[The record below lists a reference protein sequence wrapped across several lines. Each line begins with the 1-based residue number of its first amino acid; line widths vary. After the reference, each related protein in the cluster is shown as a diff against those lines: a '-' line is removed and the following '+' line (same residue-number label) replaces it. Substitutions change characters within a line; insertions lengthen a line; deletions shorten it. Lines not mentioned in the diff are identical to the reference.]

1 MPSIIA
7 KALELSRQ
15 ELLDIG
21 LRGNTLLH
29 FKPRS
34 ESLTIVDE
42 ISKEIFNIL
51 ITEQKLMSFLPIPK
65 GMENKNIENL
75 DQLPDLFSE
84 ELEPR
89 RHTDTRLQTTLNPN
103 LFSEE
108 LDPRRHTDTRL
119 QTTLNQDQLDKKLI
133 KINTEAETYFQEQ
146 GIDILYLALGF
157 LSWFEDDNSE
167 LERKAPLVLIP
178 VSLNRTTVSEHFKL
192 KYTQVDLGTNLT
204 LRAKLKTDFA
214 MELPEFEE
222 ETDITEYF
230 SKVNLVIK
238 KNPRWKVI
246 ENEIHLGFFKFGKF
260 QMYQDLDSKNWPE
273 GKDPSEHPIIKS
285 LFGEGFHSL
294 EENQNSEPLD
304 DYLSSEL
311 KNLDNFHFIS
321 DADSSQTEAI
331 LQIKRG
337 NNLVIQGPPGTG
349 KSQTITNII
358 SESLAGNKK
367 ILFVSEKMVA
377 LEVVKRRL
385 DNCLLGDCV
394 LELHSHKS
402 NKRSV
407 LDELGRT
414 IDLGKPKI
422 DDRTVQKSRY
432 KEIQK
437 RLDDYCE
444 ATKQPILKSKINF
457 VDAVGNLLRYKE
469 EIEKYNLAELNIESF
484 ENWSQK
490 EFIEGTI
497 VIKELIEYLNEHKSP
512 YKNCF
517 NVASVDNIS
526 PSEEKL
532 IQGKLVDI
540 SENSKKLKL
549 EGLKLKENIQFE
561 GMLSINELDKIANAI
576 DLLKSKPDL
585 IAIDCLYSEWY
596 KKGESI
602 AVFISN
608 GENTKEIYDKNKNV
622 FIDEA
627 FEYDFTFIKKT
638 YSILEPKWY
647 RFLYKDFRVAKKSL
661 KNLLKVNQ
669 PSVPE
674 SINLINEILD
684 YQDSKKTVFKS
695 EKNIALLF
703 GDRWNG
709 LDSNWSEFKKV
720 YSWLNQVYEQI
731 ENNKIPSDY
740 PSLINTIIDA
750 NTLFKQVEIVKG
762 LNENLKLLIEVL
774 HKKLEIKVEGTY
786 LEMDFDSFIYQI
798 DNMKEN
804 LDDLFTIARYN
815 LLCNKLNLLNLSE
828 IAILGY
834 NWNISPK
841 ILLSLYEYNWYL
853 SLVNSAYNSRD
864 SIKYFDGIG
873 HLNDIKEFKILDNEL
888 AFFAQ
893 EQLVLKHFNS
903 LPNVYAPG
911 EMALIRREINKKKRH
926 LPIRQ
931 LLQKAGNAVQQIK
944 PVFMM
949 SPMSV
954 ATFLA
959 QGALEFDLV
968 IFDEASQ
975 VKVVDALIPIL
986 RGKQIVVVGDS
997 KQMPPTDFFSRTYE
1011 NEEGEE
1017 ENKTGDIE
1025 SILGMFLAQGV
1036 NESMLKWH
1044 YRSKHDSLINVSNQ
1058 EFYDGRLMVFP
1069 SSGANVKATGL
1080 KFNHIPESIYE
1091 RGTSR
1096 TNPFEARKVAEQVMI
1111 HAKTNPKLT
1120 LGVVAFSTAQRD
1132 CIILELERLRRQDS
1146 SCETFFSKFN
1156 LEEFFIKNLE
1166 NVQGDER
1173 DVIYI
1178 SIGYG
1183 RTVDKKVTSSFG
1195 PVNRDGGERRLNV
1208 LITRARLAMEVFCNF
1223 TADDLATQSTT
1234 PFGVKALKSFLKYA
1248 ESGVLENRF
1257 ETGKETD
1264 SPFEDEVINA
1274 IKNMGYEVE
1283 PQVGSAGFFI
1293 DIAVKDPN
1301 KPGKYALAVECDG
1314 ASYHS
1319 SVSARDRDRL
1329 RQNVLEGMGWKFH
1342 RIWSTDWFRTQS
1354 RQIELLKKAI
1364 EIEINQ
1370 TNHNSDFDNVIMNPN
1385 KEIHAQKAVTI
1396 ERNEVVH
1403 DVPSIKKYEVISA
1416 IPNLSFYIELLEVP
1430 INKISDYLLSIVQ
1443 AEGAIHIKD
1452 AAKRITDALG
1462 IGRIGNRILERI
1474 VQGAKNGHQNN
1485 LFYYSNEF
1493 LYHDVNKIVEVRD
1506 RSELDPTFK
1515 KIEYVTPEEI
1525 QKALIDTIS
1534 MAFSLPEAEAISEA
1548 LAAMGFNRATE
1559 KASVFVG
1566 IEISKLLKEKKIKLE
1581 DNRIMINL
1589 QS

>member
-42 ISKEIFNIL
+42 ISVEIFNIL

-65 GMENKNIENL
+65 GKENNNIEIF

-84 ELEPR
+84 DLDPK
-89 RHTDTRLQTTLNPN
+89 RHTDTRLQTK
-103 LFSEE
+103 
-108 LDPRRHTDTRL
+108 
-119 QTTLNQDQLDKKLI
+119 LNQDQLDKKLI

-157 LSWFEDDNSE
+157 LSWYEDDNSE
-167 LERKAPLVLIP
+167 LERLAPLVLIP
-178 VSLNRTTVSEHFKL
+178 VSLNRTTAIERFKL

-204 LRAKLKTDFA
+204 LKAKLKTDFSI
-214 MELPEFEE
+214 ELPDFEE
-222 ETDITEYF
+222 ETDITDYF
-230 SKVNLVIK
+230 SKVNLAIK
-238 KNPRWKVI
+238 KKARWKIV

-260 QMYQDLDSKNWPE
+260 QMYQDLDSKNWPD
-273 GKDPSEHPIIKS
+273 GKAPSEHPIIQS

-294 EENQNSEPLD
+294 EDNENSETVDDLD
-304 DYLSSEL
+304 EYVSGEL
-311 KNLDNFHFIS
+311 KTLDNFHFIS

-331 LQIKRG
+331 LQIKKG
-337 NNLVIQGPPGTG
+337 KNLVIQGPPGTG

-358 SESLAGNKK
+358 SESLADNKK

-385 DNCLLGDCV
+385 DNCQLGDCV

-402 NKRSV
+402 NKRAV

-422 DDRTVQKSRY
+422 DDRSVKKSRY

-437 RLDDYCE
+437 RLDNYCE
-444 ATKQPILKSKINF
+444 ATKQPILNSKINF

-469 EIEKYNLAELNIESF
+469 AIEKYNLNDLNIESF
-484 ENWSQK
+484 ENWSK
-490 EFIEGTI
+490 EEFIEGAAI
-497 VIKELIEYLNEHKSP
+497 IKELIAYLNEHKSP
-512 YKNCF
+512 SRNLF
-517 NVASVDNIS
+517 NVASIDNIS
-526 PSEEKL
+526 PSDEKFIEGKL
-532 IQGKLVDI
+532 IEI
-540 SENSKKLKL
+540 SDLIKKLKT
-549 EGLKLKENIQFE
+549 EALKLKESIPFE
-561 GMLSINELDKIANAI
+561 SMISINEVNKLKNAI
-576 DLLKSKPDL
+576 DLLKTKPDL
-585 IAIDCLYSEWY
+585 TDINCLTPDWF
-596 KKGESI
+596 KKGQNISD
-602 AVFISN
+602 VISN
-608 GENTKEIYDKNKNV
+608 GQNTKEIYNKNSSIL
-622 FIDEA
+622 IDKA
-627 FEYDFTFIKKT
+627 FDYDFTFIKKT
-638 YSILEPKWY
+638 YSIQGSKWY
-647 RFLYKDFRVAKKSL
+647 RFFYKDYRESRNTF
-661 KNLLKVNQ
+661 KNLLKVKQ

-674 SINLINEILD
+674 SINLINEILN
-684 YQDSKKTVFKS
+684 YQESKKAVFKS
-695 EKNIALLF
+695 EKNLELLY
-703 GDRWNG
+703 GDKWKG
-709 LDSNWSEFKKV
+709 LDSNWSELKEA
-720 YSWLNQVYEQI
+720 YSWLNQLYEQI
-731 ENNKIPSDY
+731 EKNKIPSDF
-740 PSLINTIIDA
+740 PSLINTKLDP
-750 NTLFKQVEIVKG
+750 NTLFKQEEIVKS
-762 LNENLKLLIEVL
+762 LNENLKLQVEALQ
-774 HKKLEIKVEGTY
+774 KKLEIKVEEAY
-786 LEMDFDSFIYQI
+786 LEMDIDSFLNQV

-804 LDDLFTIARYN
+804 LEDLFTIARYN
-815 LLCNKLNLLNLSE
+815 LLCNKLNLLKLSE
-828 IAILGY
+828 IAALGFD
-834 NWNISPK
+834 WSIPPK
-841 ILLSLYEYNWYL
+841 ILLSLYEYNWHL

-873 HLNDIKEFKILDNEL
+873 HLNDIQEFKILDNEL

-893 EQLVLKHFNS
+893 EQLVLKHFNN

-926 LPIRQ
+926 IPIRQ
-931 LLQKAGNAVQQIK
+931 LLLKAGNAVQQIK

-954 ATFLA
+954 ATFLV
-959 QGALEFDLV
+959 QGAMEFDLV

-1011 NEEGEE
+1011 NEEDEE

-1036 NESMLKWH
+1036 NENMLKWH

-1069 SSGANVKATGL
+1069 SSGANEKATGL
-1080 KFNHIPESIYE
+1080 KFNHFPESIYE

-1096 TNPFEARKVAEQVMI
+1096 TNPLEARKVAEKVMI
-1111 HAKTNPKLT
+1111 HAKTNPELT

-1146 SCETFFSKFN
+1146 SSEKFFSKIN

-1183 RTVDKKVTSSFG
+1183 RTVDKRVTSSFG
-1195 PVNRDGGERRLNV
+1195 PVNREGGERRLNV

-1264 SPFEDEVINA
+1264 SPFEDEVISA
-1274 IKNMGYEVE
+1274 IKKMGYEVE

-1293 DIAVKDPN
+1293 DIAVKDPR
-1301 KPGKYALAVECDG
+1301 KPGKYVLAIECDG
-1314 ASYHS
+1314 ATYHS

-1342 RIWSTDWFRTQS
+1342 RIWSTDWFRTQA

-1370 TNHNSDFDNVIMNPN
+1370 SNHTSNFVKVVKNTNKDTPVQKIATIQRNKIVHNVPTVN
-1385 KEIHAQKAVTI
+1385 KYKI
-1396 ERNEVVH
+1396 
-1403 DVPSIKKYEVISA
+1403 IKT
-1416 IPNLSFYIELLEVP
+1416 IPNLSFYVELLEVP
-1430 INKISDYLLSIVQ
+1430 VSKISDYLFSILKE
-1443 AEGAIHIKD
+1443 EGVIHITD
-1452 AAKRITDALG
+1452 AAKRITDSYG
-1462 IGRIGNRILERI
+1462 IGRIGNRIYEKI
-1474 VQGAKNGHQNN
+1474 VQGAKYGHQNN
-1485 LFYYSNEF
+1485 LFFYSNEF
-1493 LYHDVNKIVEVRD
+1493 LYHDANKIVEVRD
-1506 RSELDPTFK
+1506 RSELEPSFK
-1515 KIEYVTPEEI
+1515 KIENITPEEI
-1525 QKALIDTIS
+1525 QKALINTIS
-1534 MAFSLPEAEAISEA
+1534 MAFSLPKEEAISEA
-1548 LAAMGFNRATE
+1548 LSSMGFNRATE
-1559 KASVFVG
+1559 KASTIVSA
-1566 IEISKLLKEKKIKLE
+1566 EIAKLFKEKKIKQE
-1581 DNRIMINL
+1581 DNRIVIN
-1589 QS
+1589 

>member
-42 ISKEIFNIL
+42 ISVEIFNIL
-51 ITEQKLMSFLPIPK
+51 VTEQKLMSFLPIPK
-65 GMENKNIENL
+65 GKENNNAEL
-75 DQLPDLFSE
+75 FDQLPDLFSE
-84 ELEPR
+84 ELEPK
-89 RHTDTRLQTTLNPN
+89 RHTDTRLQTN
-103 LFSEE
+103 
-108 LDPRRHTDTRL
+108 
-119 QTTLNQDQLDKKLI
+119 LNQDQLDKKLI
-133 KINTEAETYFQEQ
+133 KINTEAETYFKEQ

-167 LERKAPLVLIP
+167 LERLAPLVLIP
-178 VSLNRTTVSEHFKL
+178 VSLNRTTAIERFKL

-204 LRAKLKTDFA
+204 LKAKLKTDFSI
-214 MELPEFEE
+214 ELPDFEE
-222 ETDITEYF
+222 ETDIIDYF
-230 SKVNLVIK
+230 SKVNLAIK
-238 KNPRWKVI
+238 KKDRWKI
-246 ENEIHLGFFKFGKF
+246 LENEIHLGFFKFGKF

-273 GKDPSEHPIIKS
+273 GKAPSDHPIIKS

-294 EENQNSEPLD
+294 DENENSEPSD
-304 DYLSSEL
+304 DYVSGEL

-331 LQIKRG
+331 LQIKNG
-337 NNLVIQGPPGTG
+337 KNLVIQGPPGTG

-358 SESLAGNKK
+358 SESLADNKK

-385 DNCLLGDCV
+385 DNCQLGDCV

-407 LDELGRT
+407 LDELGKT

-422 DDRTVQKSRY
+422 DDRTVKKSRY

-469 EIEKYNLAELNIESF
+469 EIEKYNLTDLNIESF
-484 ENWSQK
+484 ENWSK
-490 EFIEGTI
+490 EEFIEGAL
-497 VIKELIEYLNEHKSP
+497 VIKELIAYLNDHKSP
-512 YKNCF
+512 SKNLF
-517 NVASVDNIS
+517 NVASIDNIS
-526 PSEEKL
+526 PSDEKF
-532 IQGKLVDI
+532 IEGKLVDI
-540 SENSKKLKL
+540 SELIKNFKI
-549 EGLKLKENIQFE
+549 EALKLKESIHFE
-561 GMLSINELDKIANAI
+561 GILSINEVSKLKNAI

-585 IAIDCLYSEWY
+585 TEIDCLTPDWFIKAKNISD
-596 KKGESI
+596 
-602 AVFISN
+602 VISN
-608 GENTKEIYDKNKNV
+608 GQNTKEIYDKNRDIL
-622 FIDEA
+622 IDAA
-627 FEYDFTFIKKT
+627 FVYDFTFIKKT
-638 YSILEPKWY
+638 YSIQGSKWY
-647 RFLYKDFRVAKKSL
+647 RFLYKDFRVAKNTF
-661 KNLLKVNQ
+661 KNLLKVKQ
-669 PSVPE
+669 PSVQE
-674 SINLINEILD
+674 SIDLINEILN
-684 YQDSKKTVFKS
+684 YQDSKKAVFES
-695 EKNIALLF
+695 EKNLALLYTS
-703 GDRWNG
+703 RWNG
-709 LDSNWSEFKKV
+709 LDSNWSEFQEA
-720 YSWLNQVYEQI
+720 YSWLNQLYGQI
-731 ENNKIPSDY
+731 ERNKIPSDF
-740 PSLINTIIDA
+740 PSLINTVQNA
-750 NTLFKQVEIVKG
+750 NALFKQKEIVNS
-762 LNENLKLLIEVL
+762 LSENLKLIIEVL
-774 HKKLEIKVEGTY
+774 QKKLEIKIEDVY
-786 LEMDFDSFIYQI
+786 LEMDLDSFLNQI

-815 LLCNKLNLLNLSE
+815 LLCNKLNILNLSE
-828 IAILGY
+828 INALGFD
-834 NWNISPK
+834 WSFPPK
-841 ILLSLYEYNWYL
+841 ILLSFYEYNWHL

-893 EQLVLKHFNS
+893 ENLVLKHFNS

-926 LPIRQ
+926 IPIRQ
-931 LLQKAGNAVQQIK
+931 LLLKAGNAIQQIK

-954 ATFLA
+954 ATFLV
-959 QGALEFDLV
+959 QGAIEFDLV

-1011 NEEGEE
+1011 NDEDEE

-1069 SSGANVKATGL
+1069 SSGANEKATGL
-1080 KFNHIPESIYE
+1080 KFNHIPESVYE

-1146 SCETFFSKFN
+1146 SCEMFFSKNN

-1183 RTVDKKVTSSFG
+1183 RTIDKKVTSSFG
-1195 PVNRDGGERRLNV
+1195 PVNREGGERRLNV

-1223 TADDLATQSTT
+1223 TADDLPTQSTT

-1264 SPFEDEVINA
+1264 SPFEDEVISA
-1274 IKNMGYEVE
+1274 IRKMGYDVE

-1293 DIAVKDPN
+1293 DIAVIDPN
-1301 KPGKYALAVECDG
+1301 KPGKYVLAVECDG

-1354 RQIELLKKAI
+1354 RQIELLKNAI
-1364 EIEINQ
+1364 ENAINKSNR
-1370 TNHNSDFDNVIMNPN
+1370 TTDFV
-1385 KEIHAQKAVTI
+1385 KEIKKTKKEIPAQKGVTI
-1396 ERNEVVH
+1396 QRNKVVQNA
-1403 DVPSIKKYEVISA
+1403 PITKKYKVIKT
-1416 IPNLSFYIELLEVP
+1416 IPHLSFYVNILDVP
-1430 INKISDYLLSIVQ
+1430 INKVSDYLLSILKE
-1443 AEGAIHIKD
+1443 EGVIHIKD
-1452 AAKRITDALG
+1452 AIKRITDALG
-1462 IGRIGNRILERI
+1462 IGRIGNRILEHI
-1474 VQGAKNGHQNN
+1474 ILGAKYGHQNN
-1485 LFYYSNEF
+1485 LFFYSNEF
-1493 LYHDVNKIVEVRD
+1493 LYQDANKTVEVRD
-1506 RSELDPTFK
+1506 RSDLDPSFK
-1515 KIEYVTPEEI
+1515 KIENVAPEEI
-1525 QKALIDTIS
+1525 QKALVDTIS
-1534 MAFSLPEAEAISEA
+1534 IAFSLAEAEAISET
-1548 LAAMGFNRATE
+1548 LSLMGFNRSTE
-1559 KASVFVG
+1559 KARAIVTT
-1566 IEISKLLKEKKIKLE
+1566 EIAKLFKEKKLKID
-1581 DNRIMINL
+1581 DNRIIIN
-1589 QS
+1589 